1 MSFLATIRCQS
12 TKRTCV
18 IHQIWEGLR
27 TRRPPRH
34 GEGESGKIYS
44 EGRCIRVIGKTKRG
58 CSDEVYEGMQE
69 GFVVTMIKCPL
80 LGGEEG
86 HNSSGVRVGQYGEPV
101 H

>member
-1 MSFLATIRCQS
+1 MFF
-12 TKRTCV
+12 
-18 IHQIWEGLR
+18 
-27 TRRPPRH
+27 
-34 GEGESGKIYS
+34 
-44 EGRCIRVIGKTKRG
+44 RVIGKTKRG